1 MKLYF
6 ATGNQHKFAE
16 VQRIMEEFSIEVEQI
31 DLKGEE
37 IQAYSVLA
45 VVEDCAKKIA
55 KKFSKPF
62 IVEDTSLQVEFLN
75 TFPGPYSSYVYKT
88 IGPAGILKL
97 LEGTEDRNAEF
108 HSAMVY
114 GENGR
119 VLKSVVGI
127 AEGAISKKIRGGKG
141 FGFDPLFIPQGSKK
155 TFGEMSMDEK
165 NKFSHR
171 ARAARIVGEWLS
183 ERRS

>member
-1 MKLYF
+1 MRLYF

-16 VQRIMEEFSIEVEQI
+16 VQRTMEEFSIEVEQI

-45 VVEDCAKKIA
+45 VVEDCARKIA
-55 KKFSKPF
+55 KKFLEPF

-97 LEGTEDRNAEF
+97 LEGAEDRNAEF
-108 HSAMVY
+108 HSAMAY
-114 GENGR
+114 GEKGR
-119 VLKSVVGI
+119 VLKCVIGI
-127 AEGAISKKIRGGKG
+127 VEGTISGEPMGAEG
-141 FGFDPLFIPQGSKK
+141 FGFDPIFIPQSSRK

-171 ARAARIVGEWLS
+171 AKAARIIGEWLS
-183 ERRS
+183 GRGS

>member
-1 MKLYF
+1 MRLYF

-16 VQRIMEEFSIEVEQI
+16 VQRTMEEFSIEVEQI

-62 IVEDTSLQVEFLN
+62 VVEDTSLQVEFLN

-97 LEGTEDRNAEF
+97 L
-108 HSAMVY
+108 
-114 GENGR
+114 
-119 VLKSVVGI
+119 
-127 AEGAISKKIRGGKG
+127 GGV
-141 FGFDPLFIPQGSKK
+141 K
-155 TFGEMSMDEK
+155 TGMQNFT
-165 NKFSHR
+165 
-171 ARAARIVGEWLS
+171 LP
-183 ERRS
+183 